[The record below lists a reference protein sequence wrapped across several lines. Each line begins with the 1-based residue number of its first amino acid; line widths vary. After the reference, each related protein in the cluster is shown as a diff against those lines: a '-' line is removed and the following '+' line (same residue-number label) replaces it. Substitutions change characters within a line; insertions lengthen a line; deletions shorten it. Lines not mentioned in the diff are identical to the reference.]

1 MIQSQFIPNKEMI
14 MILENDVAI
23 VTGGASGIGRAIA
36 IRFAKEGA
44 RVVVAD
50 LQLDSQCDDEKPDTV
65 AAIKKAN
72 GEASF
77 IKTDVS
83 SSKEVNALVEDTV
96 KKYGK
101 VSILANVAGIFIRNA
116 IADVSDQEWDKVLKI
131 NLNGYFYTM
140 RAVIPHMLKQGE
152 GRIVNV
158 SSIHGI
164 RGTGTA
170 ATYCASKGGIEQLTR
185 QVAIDYAKNN
195 IRVNSVAPGTT
206 RTHMCQP
213 YLDTP
218 SIRAEYDRR
227 TLTSPRLGIP
237 EDTAAA
243 ALFMVAPENVFVM
256 GTSLVVDGGWTIT

>member
-1 MIQSQFIPNKEMI
+1 

-36 IRFAKEGA
+36 VRFAREGA
-44 RVVVAD
+44 KIVIAD
-50 LQLDSQCDDEKPDTV
+50 LQNDSQFREEKPDTV
-65 AAIKKAN
+65 SVVKQGGGVAI
-72 GEASF
+72 F
-77 IKTDVS
+77 VKTDVS
-83 SSKEVNALVEDTV
+83 SSKEVNTLVAETV
-96 KKYGK
+96 RQFGC

-116 IADVSDQEWDKVLKI
+116 ITEVTDEEWDKVVNT
-131 NLNGYFYTM
+131 NLRGYFYTM
-140 RAVIPHMLKQGE
+140 RAVIPHMLKQGG

-164 RGTGTA
+164 RGTGTG

-185 QVAIDYAKNN
+185 QVAIDYAKQN
-195 IRVNSVAPGTT
+195 IRVNAVAPGTT

-243 ALFMVAPENVFVM
+243 ALFMVAPENCFVM
-256 GTSLVVDGGWTIT
+256 GTTLTVDGGWTIT

>member
-1 MIQSQFIPNKEMI
+1 

-44 RVVVAD
+44 KVVVAD
-50 LQLDSQCDDEKPDTV
+50 LQIESMCTDEKPDTV
-65 AAIKKAN
+65 SLIKKTN

-83 SSKEVNALVEDTV
+83 ISKEVNALVENTV
-96 KKYGK
+96 KKYGV
-101 VSILANVAGIFIRNA
+101 VSILANVAGIFIRNS
-116 IADVSDQEWDKVLKI
+116 IVDVTDEEWDKVLNI
-131 NLNGYFYTM
+131 NLRGYFYTI
-140 RAVIPHMLKQGE
+140 RAVIPQMLKQGE

-158 SSIHGI
+158 SSIHGL

-170 ATYCASKGGIEQLTR
+170 ATYCASKGGIEQLTK
-185 QVAIDYAKNN
+185 QVAVDYAKNN
-195 IRVNSVAPGTT
+195 IRINAIAPGTT

-227 TLTSPRLGIP
+227 TLTSPRLGVP

-243 ALFMVAPENVFVM
+243 ALFMVAPENTFVL
-256 GTSLVVDGGWTIT
+256 GTTLLVDGGWTIT